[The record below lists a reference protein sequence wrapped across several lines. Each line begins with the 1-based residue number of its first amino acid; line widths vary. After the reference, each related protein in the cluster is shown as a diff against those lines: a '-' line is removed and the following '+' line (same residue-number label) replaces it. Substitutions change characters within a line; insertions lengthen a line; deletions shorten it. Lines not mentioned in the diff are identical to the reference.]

1 MSDSDIIS
9 QDKKLFPFLYASNP
23 NSGILQKFDNYTAGK
38 DDYLKYKKEKDE
50 KEEREVT
57 QKHKQNLREKLRSK
71 INNKK
76 KLREPKKK
84 DKTKKDKSEKD
95 KSEKDK

>member
-1 MSDSDIIS
+1 MSNSDIIA

-23 NSGILQKFDNYTAGK
+23 NSGILQKFDNYTTGK

-50 KEEREVT
+50 KEETKAT

-71 INNKK
+71 INSKK
-76 KLREPKKK
+76 KLRESKKK
-84 DKTKKDKSEKD
+84 EKSEKD
-95 KSEKDK
+95 K